1 MAHSVAQDF
10 PVGHG
15 GHLSQGALVV
25 LPPER
30 RVAEHLVGLR
40 DGLKPVQRRGVVGVL
55 VWMKFLKKQKHIT
68 FAGSLDLKLSPPHF

>member
-1 MAHSVAQDF
+1 MAQDF

-40 DGLKPVQRRGVVGVL
+40 DGLKPVQRRRVVRVL
-55 VWMKFLKKQKHIT
+55 VWMKFLRNRNALLQR
-68 FAGSLDLKLSPPHF
+68 FFLALKLSPPHF